1 MTAEAPQPAAGAR
14 GAGARDAVGRGIAI
28 SARLVREHWL
38 FSALLAAGLA
48 LRVVTQLAYRPALI
62 FLDSIPYLH
71 NSQTLTPEPV
81 RPLGYPILLRILSYA
96 GGLEIVPLVQHLGG
110 LVVAV
115 ALYATLLRLGVVRW
129 AAVLATVPLLLDSL
143 QLNLEQ
149 QVLSDTAF
157 EFSLAG
163 ACCLLVWRARPNLA
177 MAAAAGLLLGAA
189 SVTRPVAL
197 IAIGP
202 AVLTLLF
209 VRAGLTRVAAL
220 GVAFAVPVLLY
231 AGWFHHSFGVYS
243 MTGYDGHFLYARV
256 APFAKCQDLSLPQN
270 ARPLCPTQPVG
281 ARLTVDQYMW
291 SNASPINRLHV
302 SADDRHGRPLWLV
315 RSEIA
320 AGFAHQVILHQPFTY
335 ARVVVDGFL
344 RGFAPTRSTEPGE
357 VLASRWKFQL
367 HHVWRKSALDLL
379 RARGEPPHMTVGLAR
394 FLHAYQRFGY
404 TPGPILG
411 LAMLAGLLAA
421 LGVGRARRSGLRSA
435 CFLFS
440 VTAVALLVSS
450 VAVSQFSWRYQ
461 IPQLVLLPPA
471 AALAWTAFRGRPPAV
486 PAAAAPPVAAASPAE
501 PAPR

>member
-1 MTAEAPQPAAGAR
+1 MTAAGPERSGGGRAAT
-14 GAGARDAVGRGIAI
+14 ARDA
-28 SARLVREHWL
+28 ARRVAAATGGLVREHWL
-38 FSALLAAGLA
+38 FSALMAAGLV
-48 LRVVTQLAYRPALI
+48 LRVITQLAYQPALI

-81 RPLGYPILLRILSYA
+81 RPLGYPILLRILSYL
-96 GGLEIVPLVQHLGG
+96 GPLDVVPLVQHLGG
-110 LVVAV
+110 LVAAV
-115 ALYATLLRLGVVRW
+115 VLYATLLRLRVVRW
-129 AAVLATVPLLLDSL
+129 AAALATAPLLLDAL

-157 EFSLAG
+157 EFFLAG
-163 ACCLLVWRARPNLA
+163 TCCLLVWRARPSVT
-177 MAAAAGLLLGAA
+177 MAAAAGGLLGAA

-209 VRAGLTRVAAL
+209 LRAGLARVAAL

-231 AGWFHHSFGVYS
+231 AAWFHHSFGVYS

-256 APFAKCQDLSLPQN
+256 APFAHCRDLSLTASQ
-270 ARPLCPTQPVG
+270 RELCPTQPVG
-281 ARLTVDQYMW
+281 RRLTVDQYMW
-291 SNASPINRLHV
+291 SNASPINRLRV
-302 SADDRHGRPLWLV
+302 SADDRHGRPLWLA

-320 AGFAHQVILHQPFTY
+320 AGFAHRVILHQPFTY
-335 ARVVVDGFL
+335 ARVVVEGFL
-344 RGFAPTRSTEPGE
+344 RGFAPTRSTQPGE

-367 HHVWRKSALDLL
+367 QHPWRISALRVLS
-379 RARGEPPHMTVGLAR
+379 ARGDPPHMNAGLAR
-394 FLHAYQRFGY
+394 FLHGYQRFGY

-421 LGVGRARRSGLRSA
+421 LGIGRARRSGLRSA

-440 VTAVALLVSS
+440 VTAAALLLSS

-471 AALAWTAFRGRPPAV
+471 AALAWTAFRGRRAAV
-486 PAAAAPPVAAASPAE
+486 PAAAPTPVPEASPVE
-501 PAPR
+501 PSPR